1 MEYEYYLEHKEQ
13 IDYYMDSMFCR
24 YYSKFSKVYF
34 INDGHIGCAQYLALL
49 AYPSPEEGLDRN
61 KFSASMISAYCRVNN
76 NDLLNTLLEQPKTIQ
91 DAWLIKKPWKSIDQ
105 TISKGVKRL
114 QKRLQAYHAY
124 SLHNQSVIEN
134 KKQSFEHCLSLVS
147 TAYESNRSKLQDDK
161 DRISNLKRI
170 IHRPSRPI
178 YHLIQGYYDEHLVRY
193 PLDIRHPYEAIL
205 NTLWLEPAIITARRK
220 LSSELLDYH
229 LHLNNM
235 QKQIKTTIIPNEV
248 IHLELNS
255 KPFTGLF
262 T

>member
-1 MEYEYYLEHKEQ
+1 
-13 IDYYMDSMFCR
+13 
-24 YYSKFSKVYF
+24 
-34 INDGHIGCAQYLALL
+34 
-49 AYPSPEEGLDRN
+49 
-61 KFSASMISAYCRVNN
+61 
-76 NDLLNTLLEQPKTIQ
+76 
-91 DAWLIKKPWKSIDQ
+91 
-105 TISKGVKRL
+105 
-114 QKRLQAYHAY
+114 
-124 SLHNQSVIEN
+124 
-134 KKQSFEHCLSLVS
+134 LSLVS

-235 QKQIKTTIIPNEV
+235 QKQIKTTIIPN
-248 IHLELNS
+248 
-255 KPFTGLF
+255 
-262 T
+262 